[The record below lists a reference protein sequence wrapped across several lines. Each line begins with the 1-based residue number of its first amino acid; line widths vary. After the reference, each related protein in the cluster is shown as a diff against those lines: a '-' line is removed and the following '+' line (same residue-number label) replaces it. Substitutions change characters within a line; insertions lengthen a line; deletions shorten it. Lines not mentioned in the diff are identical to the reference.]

1 MPQIYKVRYLM
12 SDLKQLVALLDE
24 KAIALQAQFQNL
36 REENGKLKQTI
47 EELRSEKT
55 ALQSTITTL
64 KEKNET
70 LAIANRILGSKEH
83 KRETKLKINALI
95 REMTRV
101 LFSSQNN
108 SNGTGR
114 IENQT
119 FSSR

>member
-1 MPQIYKVRYLM
+1 MPQIYKVRYWM
-12 SDLKQLVALLDE
+12 SDLKQLIALLDE

-55 ALQSTITTL
+55 VLQSTITTL

-83 KRETKLKINALI
+83 KRETKLKINTLI
-95 REMTRV
+95 REIDACIVQLTK
-101 LFSSQNN
+101 Q
-108 SNGTGR
+108 
-114 IENQT
+114 
-119 FSSR
+119 

>member
-36 REENGKLKQTI
+36 WEENGKLKQTI

-95 REMTRV
+95 REIDACIVQLTK
-101 LFSSQNN
+101 Q
-108 SNGTGR
+108 
-114 IENQT
+114 
-119 FSSR
+119 

>member
-1 MPQIYKVRYLM
+1 MPQIYKVRYWM

-55 ALQSTITTL
+55 VLQSTITTL

-83 KRETKLKINALI
+83 KRETKLKINTLI
-95 REMTRV
+95 REIDACIVQLTK
-101 LFSSQNN
+101 Q
-108 SNGTGR
+108 
-114 IENQT
+114 
-119 FSSR
+119 

>member
-1 MPQIYKVRYLM
+1 MPQIYKVRYWM

-55 ALQSTITTL
+55 VLQSTITTL

-70 LAIANRILGSKEH
+70 LAVANRILGSKEH
-83 KRETKLKINALI
+83 KRETKLKINTLI
-95 REMTRV
+95 REIDACIVQLTK
-101 LFSSQNN
+101 Q
-108 SNGTGR
+108 
-114 IENQT
+114 
-119 FSSR
+119 

>member
-1 MPQIYKVRYLM
+1 MPQIYKVRYWM

-55 ALQSTITTL
+55 VLQSTITTL

-95 REMTRV
+95 REIDACIVQLTK
-101 LFSSQNN
+101 Q
-108 SNGTGR
+108 
-114 IENQT
+114 
-119 FSSR
+119 

>member
-12 SDLKQLVALLDE
+12 SDLKQFVALLDE

-55 ALQSTITTL
+55 ILQSTITTL

-95 REMTRV
+95 REIDACIVQLTK
-101 LFSSQNN
+101 Q
-108 SNGTGR
+108 
-114 IENQT
+114 
-119 FSSR
+119 

>member
-83 KRETKLKINALI
+83 KRETKLKIHALI
-95 REMTRV
+95 REIDACIVQLTK
-101 LFSSQNN
+101 Q
-108 SNGTGR
+108 
-114 IENQT
+114 
-119 FSSR
+119 

>member
-1 MPQIYKVRYLM
+1 MPQIYKVRYWM
-12 SDLKQLVALLDE
+12 SDLKQLIALLDE

-55 ALQSTITTL
+55 VLQSTITTL

-95 REMTRV
+95 REIDACIVQLTK
-101 LFSSQNN
+101 Q
-108 SNGTGR
+108 
-114 IENQT
+114 
-119 FSSR
+119 

>member
-1 MPQIYKVRYLM
+1 M
-12 SDLKQLVALLDE
+12 SDLKKLVALLEE
-24 KAIALQAQFQNL
+24 KAIVLQSKFNSL

-70 LAIANRILGSKEH
+70 LAIANCILGSKEH

-95 REMTRV
+95 REIDVCIVQLTK
-101 LFSSQNN
+101 Q
-108 SNGTGR
+108 
-114 IENQT
+114 
-119 FSSR
+119 

>member
-24 KAIALQAQFQNL
+24 KAIALQAQFQHL
-36 REENGKLKQTI
+36 REDNGKLKQTI

-95 REMTRV
+95 REIDVCIVQLTK
-101 LFSSQNN
+101 Q
-108 SNGTGR
+108 
-114 IENQT
+114 
-119 FSSR
+119 

>member
-1 MPQIYKVRYLM
+1 MPQIYKVRYWM
-12 SDLKQLVALLDE
+12 SDLKQLVTLLDE

-95 REMTRV
+95 REIDACIVQLTK
-101 LFSSQNN
+101 Q
-108 SNGTGR
+108 
-114 IENQT
+114 
-119 FSSR
+119 

>member
-1 MPQIYKVRYLM
+1 MPQIYKVRYWM

-24 KAIALQAQFQNL
+24 KAIALQAQFRNL

-83 KRETKLKINALI
+83 KRETKLKINTLI
-95 REMTRV
+95 REIDACIVQLTK
-101 LFSSQNN
+101 Q
-108 SNGTGR
+108 
-114 IENQT
+114 
-119 FSSR
+119 

>member
-24 KAIALQAQFQNL
+24 KAIALQAQFKSL

-47 EELRSEKT
+47 EELRSEKIS
-55 ALQSTITTL
+55 LQSTITTL

-95 REMTRV
+95 REIDACIVQLTK
-101 LFSSQNN
+101 Q
-108 SNGTGR
+108 
-114 IENQT
+114 
-119 FSSR
+119 